1 MCHSRKRV
9 EMRAFFAVAP
19 ASVSYPSSLLKGNPM
34 ISPNLI
40 GPLPLALVG
49 LANEH
54 HGLVLDIV
62 NRLKDEGADD
72 THRRLAVALHGKP
85 LPNAEP
91 MPAAPPTPTL
101 IFRKKTLLGTTSVV
115 VYGFGKDLSFP
126 QMCRPVV
133 KVGDDVS
140 VDEIERLLKERGHTF
155 SEAKFEE
162 ILEKQKKFFL
172 KQEDG
177 EDFGLR
183 ADWWN
188 LVLVEDEHGAV
199 SVVSVGWVGVGWYRL
214 RDSLGHGS
222 VWNLGCRLVVSNSEA
237 LNLCPLV
244 TVF

>member
-1 MCHSRKRV
+1 
-9 EMRAFFAVAP
+9 
-19 ASVSYPSSLLKGNPM
+19 M

-199 SVVSVGWVGVGWYRL
+199 SVVGVGWGGVRWYRS
-214 RDSLGHGS
+214 RYSLADDD
-222 VWNLGCRLVVSNSEA
+222 VWNHENRLVVRNSRLSPA
-237 LNLCPLV
+237 QLCL
-244 TVF
+244 TGVFFST